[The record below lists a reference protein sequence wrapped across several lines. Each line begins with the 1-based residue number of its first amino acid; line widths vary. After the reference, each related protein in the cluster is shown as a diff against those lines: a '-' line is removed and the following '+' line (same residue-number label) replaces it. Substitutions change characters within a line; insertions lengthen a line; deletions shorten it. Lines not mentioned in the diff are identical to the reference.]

1 MSEAPVSPGARL
13 KAARELRGLSA
24 QKAADEMHLDRWVID
39 ALEADDYKRIG
50 PTVYAKGHL
59 KKYAALLGLPP
70 EEILAGYESHGGI
83 GGAAPASGSGMLY
96 APRADAPLARSLKP
110 LQMALSVVAVLLLIG
125 VLWWKPWHQRGL
137 PRQVLE
143 APAPASTSPSSLSPV
158 NPSPVSSPAGKS
170 SPVNSSP
177 VNSSPVSSSP
187 DKAPAAVGISAAAAS
202 PATVRET
209 PAPGAA
215 LSAPASA
222 AAAPQSAAAAPTVDA
237 TVPGA
242 GRARLRLSF
251 SADSWVDVHDAS
263 GHRTFAGT
271 GLANSVKT
279 IAGTAPMRVYLGFGS
294 GVQLEINDRAVAIG
308 PQFFAGDVARF
319 EAGADG
325 VLRRDSRGDASRGD
339 ASHGDPAHDVQAAST
354 RPTG

>member
-1 MSEAPVSPGARL
+1 MSEAAVSPGARL
-13 KAARELRGLSA
+13 KAAREQRGLSA

-59 KKYAALLGLPP
+59 KKYAALLGLPA
-70 EEILAGYESHGGI
+70 EEILAGYESRSHSGGEAVLS
-83 GGAAPASGSGMLY
+83 GAGMRH
-96 APRADAPLARSLKP
+96 APRADAPQARHLKP
-110 LQMALSVVAVLLLIG
+110 LPMALSVAAVLLLVG
-125 VLWWKPWHQRGL
+125 VLWWRPWHQRGPLRSVPQVAAAISSSPVNEL
-137 PRQVLE
+137 PDKAVGATGISE
-143 APAPASTSPSSLSPV
+143 AAPAPVAAPSAAASAAAPAPA
-158 NPSPVSSPAGKS
+158 
-170 SPVNSSP
+170 
-177 VNSSPVSSSP
+177 
-187 DKAPAAVGISAAAAS
+187 AA
-202 PATVRET
+202 T
-209 PAPGAA
+209 PAV
-215 LSAPASA
+215 
-222 AAAPQSAAAAPTVDA
+222 VDA
-237 TVPGA
+237 AVPGA

-279 IAGTAPMRVYLGFGS
+279 IAGAAPMRVYLGFGS
-294 GVQLEINDRAVAIG
+294 GVQLEINDRVVAIG

-325 VLRRDSRGDASRGD
+325 VLRRDSHAEQSR
-339 ASHGDPAHDVQAAST
+339 GDPAHAVQAASA